1 MERVQKI
8 IGKIKEDPN
17 CIYLPPEGEP
27 NLPKGLSIPKDL
39 SLFYQSIGSL
49 VLFPDADFPVQ
60 IVSPNE
66 FVRANP
72 IIAGEEWEDD
82 ITYNWFII
90 AKSEGFGGQYV
101 TIDLDKDRFGFCY
114 DSYWDKHV
122 NFDSPIIAKSFVEF
136 LERTFETKGKEWFWA
151 DDDFENYGMSHE
163 DLEPLN

>member
-8 IGKIKEDPN
+8 IEKIKGDSN
-17 CIYLPPEGEP
+17 CIYSPSEGEP

-39 SLFYQSIGSL
+39 LFFYQSIGNL
-49 VLFPDADFPVQ
+49 VLFPDADFPVH
-60 IVSPNE
+60 IVSPSE

-101 TIDLDKDRFGFCY
+101 TIDLGQDRFGFCY

-136 LERTFETKGKEWFWA
+136 LERTYETKGTEWFWEA
-151 DDDFENYGMSHE
+151 DDFEDYGMSHE